1 MNITYHNVVSC
12 VVADSKFVVGAVDF
26 IDNIAESSVVNVVEL
41 VLQRSTNRND
51 QRCVSLSQ

>member
-26 IDNIAESSVVNVVEL
+26 IDNIAESSVNVVEL